1 MDILKIMGLPE
12 GYCTRHT
19 DMPNHLQTKA
29 KTLCW
34 EYNQTSPTETERR
47 AEILQQLFGTCHP
60 PDIYRTVFPL

>member
-34 EYNQTSPTETERR
+34 EYNQTAPTETEKR
-47 AEILQQLFGTCHP
+47 AFRHLP
-60 PDIYRTVFPL
+60 SPDIYRAVFPL

>member
-29 KTLCW
+29 KTLS
-34 EYNQTSPTETERR
+34 TR
-47 AEILQQLFGTCHP
+47 
-60 PDIYRTVFPL
+60 PLLRKQKRELKSYSSFSAPAIP